1 MKIIENIVK
10 VWPIYHTLESGKS
23 NYEIPK
29 ELIQNYLFSDLV
41 FFVILAIYDILVL
54 PANFAGRM
62 ETAILIYV
70 VIPTAINLGLFFLF
84 YLLYLI
90 GKVFANKHLG
100 EKQWYIICGSLIS
113 TLICFSPAV
122 FFKASNGSIILLV
135 LPFIMASFFAKESWL
150 IWSSVFSLISA
161 GILCSGYINFGEW
174 EITNITPGLNIMITL
189 LCITF
194 VFFVNAAM
202 FFLKTVQTERSVDA
216 NNRNKAQT
224 AFFLNMSHEIRTPI
238 NAILG
243 LNEMISRDADNP
255 DIINYSNDIKSAGDS
270 LLTLVNNVLDF
281 SKIESGKLELTEE
294 TYDFSELLRS
304 SYLSVATKASA
315 KVLDLKVM
323 NDPDLPLKLYGDMGK
338 IRQILINLL
347 NNAIKYTNS
356 GAVTLY
362 VSGEKKS
369 DESLDIIF
377 KVEDTGV
384 GIAKKDIERLFVQ
397 FERIDEKKN
406 RNIEGTGLGLP
417 LTKQLVGLMNGSI
430 DVDSTVGTGS
440 VFTVRLPQKISDSA
454 SVGHFNDFI
463 KRNSVPEKYKPLFT
477 APQANIL
484 VVDDV
489 KLNIT
494 IFYGLI
500 KDTMVRVHVA
510 YNGFEALKK
519 AHEQKYDLIFMDH
532 LMPEMDGIETLKKL
546 RKEGL
551 NTQTPVIVLTA
562 NAVQGLREEY
572 LKEGFIDCLTKP
584 ISGVVLE
591 KTILKYLPEELIE
604 K

>member
-1 MKIIENIVK
+1 M
-10 VWPIYHTLESGKS
+10 
-23 NYEIPK
+23 
-29 ELIQNYLFSDLV
+29 
-41 FFVILAIYDILVL
+41 
-54 PANFAGRM
+54 
-62 ETAILIYV
+62 
-70 VIPTAINLGLFFLF
+70 
-84 YLLYLI
+84 
-90 GKVFANKHLG
+90 
-100 EKQWYIICGSLIS
+100 
-113 TLICFSPAV
+113 
-122 FFKASNGSIILLV
+122 
-135 LPFIMASFFAKESWL
+135 
-150 IWSSVFSLISA
+150 
-161 GILCSGYINFGEW
+161 
-174 EITNITPGLNIMITL
+174 NIMITL

-384 GIAKKDIERLFVQ
+384 GIAKKDIEKLFVQ

-430 DVDSTVGTGS
+430 DVESTVGTGS

-454 SVGHFNDFI
+454 PVGHFNDFI

-551 NTQTPVIVLTA
+551 NTQTPVVVLTA